1 MHIRIAQ
8 PDDAEAIAAAEA
20 ETQRTPGLLVGHPGE
35 TPVDAYRA
43 KIANLAADGRY
54 IVAEENNSPVD
65 HAFLDPMPMRA
76 NAHVFQLTIVVHPG
90 HIERGIGRALLRDLL
105 AWARR
110 DARVGRVELKVRAG
124 NLRAQALYRSM
135 GFVEEARFRNRVRR
149 IDGVFEDD
157 LGMAW
162 LPSRWPAAEVGD
174 KLSRTIRGSD
184 A

>member
-1 MHIRIAQ
+1 
-8 PDDAEAIAAAEA
+8 
-20 ETQRTPGLLVGHPGE
+20 
-35 TPVDAYRA
+35 
-43 KIANLAADGRY
+43 
-54 IVAEENNSPVD
+54 
-65 HAFLDPMPMRA
+65 
-76 NAHVFQLTIVVHPG
+76 VVHPG

-174 KLSRTIRGSD
+174 
-184 A
+184 